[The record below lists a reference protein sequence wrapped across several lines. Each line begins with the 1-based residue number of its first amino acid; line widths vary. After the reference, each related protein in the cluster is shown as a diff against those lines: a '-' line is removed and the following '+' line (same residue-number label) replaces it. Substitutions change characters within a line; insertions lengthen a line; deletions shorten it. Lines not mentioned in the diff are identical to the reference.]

1 VIIMFEEIAVNYFRG
16 LDNEQKK
23 ALIKRIFDTLS
34 DKEKLEIAKLLTKE
48 M

>member
-1 VIIMFEEIAVNYFRG
+1 MIIMFEEIAVNYFRG

>member
-1 VIIMFEEIAVNYFRG
+1 MFEEIAVNYFRG